1 MKFQSI
7 PFVISMSAILPYLI
21 TALLYA
27 LLGLH
32 FWRTRWQPVMPRA
45 RSNEESI
52 RKWEKF
58 AVLVPLALHSALL
71 YQSTFTSAGFNLG
84 VGNAVSAILWLAV
97 LIYWTVSFFYN
108 LEGLQ
113 ALVLPLAAVCVLL
126 PWLLPTEHI
135 LSNTGLLAFP
145 AHFLLSMLAYSLFT
159 IAAVHAVLMAVVERR
174 LHDGTLPAMP
184 HTLPPLLT
192 METLLFRIITA
203 GFVLLTL
210 ALVSGILFSEEL
222 FHKPAQF
229 THKTLFAFISWGIFA
244 ALLGGRKIYGW
255 RGRTAMLWTLAG
267 FIALIL
273 AYVGS
278 KFVLEVILHR

>member
-1 MKFQSI
+1 M
-7 PFVISMSAILPYLI
+7 PAILPYLI

-32 FWRTRWQPVMPRA
+32 FWRTRWRPGTPRA
-45 RSNEESI
+45 SSNGESI

-58 AVLVPLALHSALL
+58 AVLVPLTLHTALL
-71 YQSTFTSAGFNLG
+71 YQSTFTGTGFNLG

-97 LIYWTVSFFYN
+97 LIYWTVSLIYN
-108 LEGLQ
+108 VEGLQ
-113 ALVLPLAAVCVLL
+113 ALVLPLAAACVLL
-126 PWLLPTEHI
+126 PWLLPTTHM
-135 LSNTGLLAFP
+135 LSNTGLPAFP

-159 IAAVHAVLMAVVERR
+159 IAALHAVLMAMVERR
-174 LHDGTLPAMP
+174 LHDGTLPAML

-192 METLLFRIITA
+192 METLLFRIIAT
-203 GFVLLTL
+203 GFVLLTMAL
-210 ALVSGILFSEEL
+210 ASGILFSEEL

-255 RGRTAMLWTLAG
+255 RGRTAMRWTWAG

-273 AYVGS
+273 AYIGS

>member
-1 MKFQSI
+1 M
-7 PFVISMSAILPYLI
+7 PVILPYLI
-21 TALLYA
+21 TALIYA

-32 FWRTRWQPVMPRA
+32 FWRTRWQPALPKALTKEA
-45 RSNEESI
+45 RL
-52 RKWEKF
+52 RKWEKI
-58 AVLVPLALHSALL
+58 AVLVPLALHGALL
-71 YQSTFTSAGFNLG
+71 YQTTFTDTGFDLG
-84 VGNAVSAILWLAV
+84 VGNAVSAILWLTV
-97 LIYWTVSFFYN
+97 LIYWTVSFVYN

-126 PWLLPTEHI
+126 PWLLPTKHI

-159 IAAVHAVLMAVVERR
+159 IAALHAALMAVVERR
-174 LHDGTLPAMP
+174 LHDATLPAMR

-192 METLLFRIITA
+192 METLLFRVITA

-210 ALVSGILFSEEL
+210 ALASGMLFSEEL
-222 FHKPAQF
+222 IHKPAQF
-229 THKTLFAFISWGIFA
+229 SHKTLFAFISWGIFA

-255 RGRTAMLWTLAG
+255 RGRTAMHWTWAG
-267 FIALIL
+267 FIALVL

>member
-1 MKFQSI
+1 M
-7 PFVISMSAILPYLI
+7 PDILPYLI

-27 LLGLH
+27 LLGLY
-32 FWRTRWQPVMPRA
+32 FWRTRWQPVSHQA
-45 RSNEESI
+45 RSNGGSV

-71 YQSTFTSAGFNLG
+71 YQSTFTGTGFNLG

-113 ALVLPLAAVCVLL
+113 ALVLPLAALCVLL
-126 PWLLPTEHI
+126 PWLLPTTHI
-135 LSNTGLLAFP
+135 LSNIGLPAFP

-159 IAAVHAVLMAVVERR
+159 IAALHAVLMAVVERR
-174 LHDGTLPAMP
+174 LHDGALPETL

-210 ALVSGILFSEEL
+210 ALVSGMLFSEEL

-255 RGRTAMLWTLAG
+255 RGRTAMHWTLAG
-267 FIALIL
+267 FITLIL

-278 KFVLEVILHR
+278 NFVLEVILHR

>member
-1 MKFQSI
+1 M
-7 PFVISMSAILPYLI
+7 PAILPYLI
-21 TALLYA
+21 TALLYG
-27 LLGLH
+27 LLGVH
-32 FWRTRWQPVMPRA
+32 FWRTRWRPAPA
-45 RSNEESI
+45 KAGDYEEKI
-52 RKWEKF
+52 RKWEKII
-58 AVLVPLALHSALL
+58 VLIPLALHGALL
-71 YQSTFTSAGFNLG
+71 YQSTFTATGFNLG
-84 VGNAVSAILWLAV
+84 VGNAVSAILWLTV
-97 LIYWTVSFFYN
+97 LIYWTVSFFSN

-126 PWLLPTEHI
+126 PLLLPTKHI

-159 IAAVHAVLMAVVERR
+159 IAALHAVLTTVVERR
-174 LHDGTLPAMP
+174 LHNGTLPAML

-192 METLLFRIITA
+192 METLLFRVISA

-210 ALVSGILFSEEL
+210 ALVSGMLFSQEL
-222 FHKPAQF
+222 LHQPAQF

-255 RGRTAMLWTLAG
+255 RGRTAMRWTWAG
-267 FIALIL
+267 FIALVL

-278 KFVLEVILHR
+278 SFVLEVILRR

>member
-1 MKFQSI
+1 M
-7 PFVISMSAILPYLI
+7 PDILPYLI

-27 LLGLH
+27 LLGLY
-32 FWRTRWQPVMPRA
+32 FWRTRWQPVSHQA
-45 RSNEESI
+45 RSSGGSV

-71 YQSTFTSAGFNLG
+71 YQSTFTGTGFNLG

-113 ALVLPLAAVCVLL
+113 ALVLPLAALCVLL
-126 PWLLPTEHI
+126 PWLLPTTHI
-135 LSNTGLLAFP
+135 LSNIGLPAFP

-159 IAAVHAVLMAVVERR
+159 IAALHAVLMAVVERR
-174 LHDGTLPAMP
+174 LHDGALPEML

-192 METLLFRIITA
+192 METLLFRIIAT

-255 RGRTAMLWTLAG
+255 RGRIAMRWTLAG

>member
-1 MKFQSI
+1 MKIQPI
-7 PFVISMSAILPYLI
+7 PPVIGMSAILPYLI

-32 FWRTRWQPVMPRA
+32 FWRTRWQPVMHQA
-45 RSNEESI
+45 RSNEGSI

-58 AVLVPLALHSALL
+58 AVLVPLVLHSALL
-71 YQSTFTSAGFNLG
+71 YQSTFTGTGFNLG

-97 LIYWTVSFFYN
+97 LIYWVVSFFYN

-113 ALVLPLAAVCVLL
+113 ALVLPLTSVCVLM
-126 PWLLPTEHI
+126 PWLLPTKHI

-159 IAAVHAVLMAVVERR
+159 IAALHAVLMSVVERR
-174 LHDGTLPAMP
+174 LHNGTLPAMP
-184 HTLPPLLT
+184 QTLPPLLT
-192 METLLFRIITA
+192 METLLFRIINA

-255 RGRTAMLWTLAG
+255 RSRTAMHWTWAG
-267 FIALIL
+267 FIALVL
-273 AYVGS
+273 SYVGS

>member
-1 MKFQSI
+1 M
-7 PFVISMSAILPYLI
+7 PAILPYLVV
-21 TALLYA
+21 TLVYA

-32 FWRTRWQPVMPRA
+32 FWRTRWQPVLPRT
-45 RSNEESI
+45 RGNEQTI
-52 RKWEKF
+52 RVAEKM
-58 AVLVPLALHSALL
+58 AVLIPLALHGVLL
-71 YQSTFTSAGFNLG
+71 YQSTFTETGFNLG
-84 VGNAVSAILWLAV
+84 VGNAVSAILWLTV
-97 LIYWTVSFFYN
+97 LIYWAVSFLYN

-126 PWLLPTEHI
+126 PWLLPTKHI

-145 AHFLLSMLAYSLFT
+145 VHFLLSMLAYSLFT
-159 IAAVHAVLMAVVERR
+159 IAALHAALMAAVERR
-174 LHDGTLPAMP
+174 LHDGTLPATL

-192 METLLFRIITA
+192 METLLFRLIIA

-210 ALVSGILFSEEL
+210 ALASGMLFSEEL
-222 FHKPAQF
+222 IHKPAQF

-255 RGRTAMLWTLAG
+255 RGRTALRWTWAG
-267 FIALIL
+267 FIALVL

>member
-1 MKFQSI
+1 MKIQSI
-7 PFVISMSAILPYLI
+7 LLVTSMSAILPYLI

-32 FWRTRWQPVMPRA
+32 FWRTRWQHVMPRA
-45 RSNEESI
+45 GSNEQSI

-58 AVLVPLALHSALL
+58 SVLVPLALHSALL
-71 YQSTFTSAGFNLG
+71 YQSTFTGAGFNLG

-126 PWLLPTEHI
+126 PWLLPTKHI

-159 IAAVHAVLMAVVERR
+159 IAALHAVLMAVVERR
-174 LHDGTLPAMP
+174 LHDGKLPATLQ
-184 HTLPPLLT
+184 TLPPLLT
-192 METLLFRIITA
+192 METLLFRVITA

-210 ALVSGILFSEEL
+210 ALASGILFSEEL
-222 FHKPAQF
+222 IHKPAQF
-229 THKTLFAFISWGIFA
+229 THKTLFAFLSWGIFA
-244 ALLGGRKIYGW
+244 ALLGGRQIYGW
-255 RGRTAMLWTLAG
+255 RGRTAMHWTWAG

>member
-1 MKFQSI
+1 MKIQ
-7 PFVISMSAILPYLI
+7 FVSLSDSMTAILPYLI

-32 FWRTRWQPVMPRA
+32 FWRTRWQPVMPQA
-45 RSNEESI
+45 RSNEKSV

-58 AVLVPLALHSALL
+58 AVLVPLVLHSALL
-71 YQSTFTSAGFNLG
+71 YQSTFTGAGFDLG

-113 ALVLPLAAVCVLL
+113 ALVLPLAAACVLL
-126 PWLLPTEHI
+126 PWLLPTTHI
-135 LSNTGLLAFP
+135 LSNTGLPAFP
-145 AHFLLSMLAYSLFT
+145 AHFLLSMLAYSLVT
-159 IAAVHAVLMAVVERR
+159 IAALHAVLMAVVERHLR
-174 LHDGTLPAMP
+174 EGTLPAML

-192 METLLFRIITA
+192 METLLFRIIA
-203 GFVLLTL
+203 SAFVLLTL

-255 RGRTAMLWTLAG
+255 RGRTAMRWTWAG

>member
-1 MKFQSI
+1 M
-7 PFVISMSAILPYLI
+7 PAILPYLI

-32 FWRTRWQPVMPRA
+32 FWRTRWQPVTSQASRH
-45 RSNEESI
+45 EESI

-71 YQSTFTSAGFNLG
+71 YQSTFTGTGFNLG

-113 ALVLPLAAVCVLL
+113 ALVLPLAAGCVLL
-126 PWLLPTEHI
+126 PWLLPTTHI
-135 LSNTGLLAFP
+135 LYNTGLPAFP

-159 IAAVHAVLMAVVERR
+159 IAALHAVLMAVVERR
-174 LHDGTLPAMP
+174 LHDGTLPAML

-203 GFVLLTL
+203 GFVMLTL
-210 ALVSGILFSEEL
+210 ALVSGMLFSEEL

-255 RGRTAMLWTLAG
+255 RGRTAMRWTMAG

>member
-1 MKFQSI
+1 M
-7 PFVISMSAILPYLI
+7 PAILPYLI

-32 FWRTRWQPVMPRA
+32 FWRTRWQPVTSQASRH
-45 RSNEESI
+45 EESI

-71 YQSTFTSAGFNLG
+71 YQSTFTGTGFNLG
-84 VGNAVSAILWLAV
+84 VGNAVSTILWLAV

-113 ALVLPLAAVCVLL
+113 ALVLPLAAACVLL
-126 PWLLPTEHI
+126 PWLLPTTHI
-135 LSNTGLLAFP
+135 LYNTGLQAFP

-159 IAAVHAVLMAVVERR
+159 IAALHAVLMAVVERR
-174 LHDGTLPAMP
+174 LHDGTLPAML

-192 METLLFRIITA
+192 METLLFRIITTA
-203 GFVLLTL
+203 FVLLTL
-210 ALVSGILFSEEL
+210 ALVSGMLFSEEL

-255 RGRTAMLWTLAG
+255 RGRTAMRWTMAG